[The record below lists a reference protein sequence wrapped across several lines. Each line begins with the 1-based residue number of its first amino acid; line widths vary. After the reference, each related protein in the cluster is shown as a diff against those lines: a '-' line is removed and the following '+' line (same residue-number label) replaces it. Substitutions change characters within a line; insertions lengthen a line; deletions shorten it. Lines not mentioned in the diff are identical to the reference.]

1 MTRYLPDFAGV
12 FCLVLF
18 LISLGAIRNH
28 LFIDGDSFW
37 HLKAGSVML
46 EQGQLIDHDIFSHTA
61 YGTPWTAHEWLSE
74 IIMAAVHKLAG
85 LEGLICF
92 FLFIVALTFW
102 LLFKITERHANDL
115 VAVCSV
121 ALAFLLGKMHLAARP
136 HLFTWLFMVVTLA
149 LLTSGGKRL
158 FWLPVIMVFWVN
170 LHGGFVL
177 GLVLQAVFIIGSFI
191 DGQQRETRPLRE
203 ALNRQKRPA
212 CILILSILLVGLN
225 PFGYA
230 LLLFPF
236 QVSDGV
242 FALFINEWKAPDLQS
257 MWYLRLYLVVL
268 FLLFASGKSTWT
280 ERLLCV
286 FFLNAALTHIRHF
299 GLLVM
304 AMAPFSARAITDVIY
319 AIRGPRVSSLQE
331 QQLPL
336 SKFSGPALMTA
347 IAWALILAGAVSSS
361 ILAPLSPR
369 EMLKVETPQL
379 NQLVSFLAANRP
391 DGNMFNEYSLGG
403 YLLYA
408 LDPPPKVFID
418 GRADMYGQKLLTDYH
433 DIMTS
438 STKRNALLEKYAIDW
453 VVFEKDSDLNK
464 DLKDSGTW
472 HSAYANTYYEVLL
485 REGKTRL
492 D

>member
-1 MTRYLPDFAGV
+1 MKRYLPDFAGV
-12 FCLVLF
+12 FCLALF
-18 LISLGAIRNH
+18 LISLVALRDN

-37 HLKAGSVML
+37 HIKAGAVML
-46 EQGQLIDHDIFSHTA
+46 ESGQLIDQDIFSHTA

-74 IIMAAVHKLAG
+74 IIMATVHKLAG

-92 FLFIVALTFW
+92 FLFLVALTFW
-102 LLFKITERHANDL
+102 LLFKITERHASER
-115 VAVCSV
+115 VAVCTV

-158 FWLPVIMVFWVN
+158 FWLPVIMVIWVN

-177 GLVLQAVFIIGSFI
+177 GLVLQAVFIIGAFI
-191 DGQQRETRPLRE
+191 DDHLRETLPLRE
-203 ALNRQKRPA
+203 ALNRQKIPA
-212 CILILSILLVGLN
+212 IILILSILLVGVN

-236 QVSDGV
+236 HVSDGV

-257 MWYLRLYLVVL
+257 MWYLRLYLVGL
-268 FLLFASGKSTWT
+268 FLLFASSKSTWT
-280 ERLLCV
+280 ERLLCL

-299 GLLVM
+299 GLLAM
-304 AMAPFSARAITDVIY
+304 AMAPFSARAITDGIH
-319 AIRGPRVSSLQE
+319 AISRPRIPSPAKQH
-331 QQLPL
+331 LPL
-336 SKFSGPALMTA
+336 STSSGPVLMTA
-347 IAWALILAGAVSSS
+347 IAWALILAATASSN
-361 ILAPLSPR
+361 ILAPLAPR
-369 EMLKVETPQL
+369 EMLKIETPQL
-379 NQLVSFLAANRP
+379 NQLVDFLAANRP

-418 GRADMYGQKLLTDYH
+418 GRADMYGQELLTDYH

-438 STKRNALLEKYAIDW
+438 TNKRTHLLDKYAIEW
-453 VVFEKDSDLNK
+453 VVFEKDSDLNRA
-464 DLKDSGTW
+464 LKDSETW
-472 HSAYANTYYEVLL
+472 HTAYASDYYEVLL
-485 REGKTRL
+485 RVGKTGRH
-492 D
+492 